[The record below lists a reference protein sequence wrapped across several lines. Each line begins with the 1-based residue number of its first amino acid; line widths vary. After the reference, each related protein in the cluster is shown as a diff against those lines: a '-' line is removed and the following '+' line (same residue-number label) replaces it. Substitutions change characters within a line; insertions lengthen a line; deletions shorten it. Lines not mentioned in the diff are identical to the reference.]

1 MFQKL
6 QELEEEYENLSQEL
20 GDPELIAIPEKYRK
34 TAQAHAELQ
43 EIVDKF
49 REYKSISQE
58 ITGTNRLLDEEQD
71 EELLEMARQ
80 ESEQLEKQRASCE
93 EELKGLLL
101 PTDPNDAKNVILE
114 IRAGTGGNEATL
126 FAQGICR
133 M

>member
-6 QELEEEYENLSQEL
+6 QALEEEYEHLSQEL

-101 PTDPNDAKNVILE
+101 PTDPNDANNVILD
-114 IRAGTGGNEATL
+114 IRAGT
-126 FAQGICR
+126 
-133 M
+133 